1 MLNPLALETLANDII
16 RERVAQA
23 EHAALLAQLPSSP
36 SVPPFGAAR
45 HRMADGLRGLARR
58 LDPTFAIADPA
69 RAA

>member
-1 MLNPLALETLANDII
+1 VAHDIA

-23 EHAALLAQLPSSP
+23 RHAALLAQVPRTP

-45 HRMADGLRGLARR
+45 HRLADGLRGLARR
-58 LDPTFAIADPA
+58 LDPTLVVVDPA